1 MKLKEA
7 MCFHGIFPRFLSQS
21 VYYVT
26 LILLMIS
33 FVAPQMG
40 SSQNL
45 LILLAQHSRCC
56 LLPHCSW
63 SLSRM
68 QRNIAPV
75 PLHLPSVSPT
85 RHPSLNVTHIYEG
98 ILSLV
103 VHLPRNI
110 SFAAVCC
117 TRFYPGSLM
126 LKMSADENLEK

>member
-1 MKLKEA
+1 

-26 LILLMIS
+26 LILLMIN

-45 LILLAQHSRCC
+45 LILLPQCSHCYI
-56 LLPHCSW
+56 LPHCSW

-68 QRNIAPV
+68 QRN
-75 PLHLPSVSPT
+75 SVCSCSSFLFTSLLSLQHDTP
-85 RHPSLNVTHIYEG
+85 LNVTHIYEG
-98 ILSLV
+98 ILSLML
-103 VHLPRNI
+103 HLHRNI
-110 SFAAVCC
+110 SFAAVFC